1 MTGGSAD
8 GSPHERQRHAG
19 HTLPH
24 VAVAH
29 AGYDYFSYEAK
40 AAMKDLNDPS
50 FKIAEI
56 DGPNGTF
63 GIAFG
68 GTTKEALYYL
78 YRDSKYR
85 FFFYADVNPKPIWRV
100 TVESTSG
107 ISVSREEEVLLK
119 ENIAFFFR
127 TRDNIRPAQ
136 QARAGAAAEIV
147 EFKWRIAR

>member
-1 MTGGSAD
+1 
-8 GSPHERQRHAG
+8 
-19 HTLPH
+19 
-24 VAVAH
+24 
-29 AGYDYFSYEAK
+29 
-40 AAMKDLNDPS
+40 MKNLNDPS

-78 YRDSKYR
+78 YRDSKHR

-107 ISVSREEEVLLK
+107 ISVSREEEALLRG
-119 ENIAFFFR
+119 NIDFFFR
-127 TRDNIRPAQ
+127 TRDNIRPAKE
-136 QARAGAAAEIV
+136 APAGGAAEIV
-147 EFKWRIAR
+147 DFKWRVAR

>member
-1 MTGGSAD
+1 MFLVDQPTNVTNGNHVSSRASAASSAQHRFD
-8 GSPHERQRHAG
+8 PLLRREGN
-19 HTLPH
+19 TT
-24 VAVAH
+24 
-29 AGYDYFSYEAK
+29 
-40 AAMKDLNDPS
+40 MKDLNDPS

-68 GTTKEALYYL
+68 GTTKENLYYL

-107 ISVSREEEVLLK
+107 ISVSHEEEALLRK
-119 ENIAFFFR
+119 NIDFFFR
-127 TRDNIRPAQ
+127 TRDNIRPEQ
-136 QARAGAAAEIV
+136 QARAGAAAEVV
-147 EFKWRIAR
+147 EFTWRVAR